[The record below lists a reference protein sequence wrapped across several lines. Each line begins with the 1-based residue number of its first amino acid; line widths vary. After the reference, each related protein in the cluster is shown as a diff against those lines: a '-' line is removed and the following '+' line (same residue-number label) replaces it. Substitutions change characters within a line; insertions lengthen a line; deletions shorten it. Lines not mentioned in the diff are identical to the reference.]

1 MGYSISDPAIADAM
15 NRVRQPFNVS
25 SVSLA
30 AAQAALADSA
40 YLDSSVAY
48 NKQGVMQLG
57 EGFQSLGV
65 TYIDSAANFVT
76 FEAPYDA
83 AVLNQDLLAKGV
95 IVRPLANYQMADYL
109 RVSIGLEDENR
120 FFLKALA
127 ELLDAK

>member
-48 NKQGVMQLG
+48 NNAGMQQLSEGLHGLG
-57 EGFQSLGV
+57 LG
-65 TYIDSAANFVT
+65 YIDSAANFLT
-76 FEAPYDA
+76 FKAPYDA
-83 AVLNQDLLAKGV
+83 AALNSDLLAKGV

-120 FFLKALA
+120 FFLQALA
-127 ELLDAK
+127 ELLGAK